1 MRRGWKTRRV
11 RRTVILS
18 VLGVI
23 TFGIAAL
30 IGGWQSVCR
39 GNACPSLEGLKE
51 YDPAQASKVYAAD
64 GRLITDLGLERRTV
78 IPLKD
83 ISPAVVQAFLA
94 TEDKRFYEHNGIDWV
109 RVMGAVKGA
118 LLGNVTGASTIT
130 MQLAGNL
137 FPEDINRRDRT
148 LKRKLRE
155 MKVAL
160 EIEKRY
166 PKDRILELYLNQI
179 DLGNRAFGVEAAA
192 QRYFG
197 KSSRDLNVAEAA
209 TLAAIPKGPS
219 RLNPRRNPARNILR
233 RNVVLNLL
241 RDQHLITEQETERW
255 KAYPLL
261 LTSRS
266 DFTGV
271 ADYFVEYVRQQA
283 QALVGARLYSDGL
296 RIYTTL
302 DLDLQQAAE
311 KALEEQLT
319 AIEAGSARLGKFTHQ
334 TYAQYTESRAEDAEE
349 EVTTPYLQGL
359 VLSLDAKTGYIRAMV
374 GGRDFDD
381 SKFNRVTQS
390 RRQPGSTFKPIVYS
404 LALERGHPLSEL
416 VMDEPYAESIPGQPL
431 WAPQNY
437 DLKFDGRMTLRRALF
452 ESRNIPTIKLGK
464 TLGEHQV
471 IDMARRFGISL
482 DVQAVPSIHIG
493 SADVVPMEMIAAYSV
508 FANVGERV
516 TPVGILRIEDRAGN
530 IVWQPSQRR
539 QRVLARNVS
548 WLMTDVLRDVV
559 RVGTARGSV
568 GAQIN
573 FPAGGK
579 TGTTNDYFDVW
590 FVGFT
595 TDMVTGVWIGFDQPR
610 KIMANAQGG
619 RLAAPVW
626 TQLMKEAYERRPVP
640 GGWPRP
646 DSLTVAEVDS
656 STGAIATPFC
666 PRTDRYV
673 ESYIPGTEPH
683 TYCPVHSQ
691 LLGLP
696 GTTTAP
702 MTNNPALP
710 AGTTAVPAPTIGQP
724 ATQPPPPSRGAMG
737 GVGPPP
743 TSVPASPPP
752 NR

>member
-1 MRRGWKTRRV
+1 M
-11 RRTVILS
+11 
-18 VLGVI
+18 LGVLS
-23 TFGIAAL
+23 FGFAL
-30 IGGWQSVCR
+30 ILGGWHSVCR

-94 TEDKRFYEHNGIDWV
+94 TEDKRFYEHSGIDWV
-109 RVMGAVKGA
+109 RVLGAAKGAVFGR
-118 LLGNVTGASTIT
+118 LTGASTIT

-137 FPEDINRRDRT
+137 FPEDINRRDRS

-160 EIEKRY
+160 DIEQRY

-219 RLNPRRNPARNILR
+219 MFNPRRNPARNVLR

-241 RDQHLITEQETERW
+241 RDQHLLTEAETERW

-283 QALVGARLYSDGL
+283 QALIGSRLYSDGL

-311 KALEEQLT
+311 RALEEQLS

-334 TYAQYTESRAEDAEE
+334 TYAQYLDGRDEDSPEE
-349 EVTTPYLQGL
+349 ITTPYLQGL
-359 VLSLDAKTGYIRAMV
+359 VLSMEAKTGYIRAMV

-390 RRQPGSTFKPIVYS
+390 RRQPGSAFKPIVYAA
-404 LALERGHPLSEL
+404 ALERGHPLSEL
-416 VMDEPYAESIPGQPL
+416 VIDEPYSESLPGQPL

-437 DLKFDGRMTLRRALF
+437 DLKFDGRMNLRRALF

-464 TLGEHQV
+464 MVGEREV
-471 IDMARRFGISL
+471 IDMARRFGVSV
-482 DVQAVPSIHIG
+482 DVAPVPSIHLG

-508 FANVGERV
+508 FANLGERV

-539 QRVLARNVS
+539 THVLARNVA

-568 GAQIN
+568 GSQIG

-595 TDMVTGVWIGFDQPR
+595 TDMVTGVWIGFDQPK

-626 TQLMKEAYERRPVP
+626 TQLMKEAYERRPLP
-640 GGWPRP
+640 GGWARP

-656 STGAIATPFC
+656 TTGAIATPFC

-673 ESYIPGTEPH
+673 ESYIPGTEPRS
-683 TYCPVHSQ
+683 YCPVHSQ

-696 GTTTAP
+696 GTTAP
-702 MTNNPALP
+702 APLTN
-710 AGTTAVPAPTIGQP
+710 TAVPPGTTPPVAPPASPPTQP
-724 ATQPPPPSRGAMG
+724 APPARGAMG
-737 GVGPPP
+737 GAGPIP
-743 TSVPASPPP
+743 TGPPASPPP